1 MKKYIC
7 LFVIMIISIMIVG
20 CLGEEA
26 SRADNS
32 NKFKEEYESLNDKKS
47 SNNKTYLKL
56 EIPKDNPIK
65 YSNADEI
72 VNVIEKGSGVIY
84 FGYPE
89 CPWCRSAVPSLLSAA
104 KEAGIETIYY
114 MNLKEERDKKTVDD
128 NGTITTEK
136 EASDDYKK
144 LLKAL
149 DKYIDDYIIEDI
161 KGNKINTNTKRIYVP
176 VVVFV
181 KDGQIIGI
189 HADTVE
195 SQTDPYQGL
204 NKEQTEELTL
214 IYLKFM
220 NKIEGNFCD
229 ENC

>member
-7 LFVIMIISIMIVG
+7 LFIVMIISIMVVG

-26 SRADNS
+26 SREENS
-32 NKFKEEYESLNDKKS
+32 NKFKEEYESLNDKKA
-47 SNNKTYLKL
+47 SNDKTYLKL
-56 EIPKDNPIK
+56 EIPEDNPIK
-65 YSNADEI
+65 YSNAEEI
-72 VNVIEKGSGVIY
+72 VNIIENGSGVIY

-89 CPWCRSAVPSLLSAA
+89 CPWCRSAVPALLTAA
-104 KEAGIETIYY
+104 KEANIETIYY
-114 MNLKEERDKKTVDD
+114 MNLKEERDVKTVDQD
-128 NGTITTEK
+128 GNIITEK

-144 LLKAL
+144 ILKAL
-149 DKYIDDYIIEDI
+149 DQYLDDYTIEDV

-176 VVVFV
+176 LVVFV
-181 KDGQIIGI
+181 KDGQVVGI

-204 NKEQTEELTL
+204 NEKQEEELTL

-220 NKIEGNFCD
+220 NKIEENYCD

>member
-7 LFVIMIISIMIVG
+7 LFIVMIISIMVVG

-26 SRADNS
+26 SREENS
-32 NKFKEEYESLNDKKS
+32 NKFKEEYESLNDKKA
-47 SNNKTYLKL
+47 SNDKTYFKL
-56 EIPKDNPIK
+56 EIPEDNPIK
-65 YSNADEI
+65 YSNAEEI
-72 VNVIEKGSGVIY
+72 VNIIENGSGVIY

-89 CPWCRSAVPSLLSAA
+89 CPWCRSAVPALLTAA
-104 KEAGIETIYY
+104 KEANIETIYY
-114 MNLKEERDKKTVDD
+114 MNLKEERDVKTVDQD
-128 NGTITTEK
+128 GNIITEK

-144 LLKAL
+144 ILKAL
-149 DKYIDDYIIEDI
+149 DQYLDDYTIEDV

-176 VVVFV
+176 LVVFV
-181 KDGQIIGI
+181 KDGQVVGI

-204 NKEQTEELTL
+204 NEKQEEELTL

-220 NKIEGNFCD
+220 NKIEENYCD